1 VRSLRLR
8 FFLISWP
15 LVVAAI
21 GTVAVTIDRVS
32 LQLNELRIGAGSDAR
47 PEEAAAW
54 AQTLGNGWVEADL
67 PARLRELASHAAT
80 PVDLVVLAPDGV
92 EIAATTAAVSA
103 RSPDPGSGG
112 ATRLVRREERPT
124 GVSDSEFLLVGL
136 PVRSASGT
144 LLGRLFVLPA
154 PHEPLPPSASPA
166 IRQHLRRT
174 LWITAIAASVAAAA
188 AAFLLAGP
196 LARRVRLLT
205 DASAAIANG
214 SLDVR
219 VDVSGHDELA
229 RLARSFNAMAQK
241 LQHAEAHKR
250 NLVTDVAHELRT
262 PLTNII
268 GLVESMQDGLRP
280 ASAGTLASLRDEAG
294 VLAERVD
301 ELQELSLAESG
312 QIVFHIEAIDAVAAA
327 QAEVDAILPRAG
339 GVTVRG
345 PEAAAPVRVLADA
358 RRLSQVLR
366 NLLQNA
372 LTHTPAGGK
381 VALRVASADGRVT
394 IEVADTGR
402 GIPRE
407 HLALV
412 FDRFHRVDPSRD
424 RSSGGM
430 GIGLA
435 LVRQLVHA
443 MNGEVDVD
451 SEVGRGS
458 RFRVVLPGT
467 GAINPP

>member
-1 VRSLRLR
+1 
-8 FFLISWP
+8 
-15 LVVAAI
+15 
-21 GTVAVTIDRVS
+21 
-32 LQLNELRIGAGSDAR
+32 
-47 PEEAAAW
+47 
-54 AQTLGNGWVEADL
+54 
-67 PARLRELASHAAT
+67 
-80 PVDLVVLAPDGV
+80 
-92 EIAATTAAVSA
+92 
-103 RSPDPGSGG
+103 
-112 ATRLVRREERPT
+112 
-124 GVSDSEFLLVGL
+124 
-136 PVRSASGT
+136 
-144 LLGRLFVLPA
+144 
-154 PHEPLPPSASPA
+154 
-166 IRQHLRRT
+166 
-174 LWITAIAASVAAAA
+174 VAAAA